1 MMRTLFLLAVGA
13 AAMLQPFSAG
23 DVSNIPAKPRSLPV
37 ALNRFQSPPRHIHH
51 AAIRDL
57 NRDDIGTVQRVDV
70 DGTGRP
76 SDLVIQLSPS
86 QRLIS
91 VPAYRVN
98 YDAQHNIAT
107 VGISRAQIE

>member
-1 MMRTLFLLAVGA
+1 MIRTLFVLALGA
-13 AAMLQPFSAG
+13 AALLQPSSAG
-23 DVSNIPAKPRSLPV
+23 DVSSTSVKPRMLPV
-37 ALNRFQSPPRHIHH
+37 ALNKFRSTPRHIHH

-70 DGTGRP
+70 DGNGRP

-86 QRLIS
+86 RRLIS
-91 VPAYRVN
+91 VPAYRVD
-98 YDAQHNIAT
+98 YDEQHNIAT

>member
-1 MMRTLFLLAVGA
+1 MMRTLILLAVGVVA
-13 AAMLQPFSAG
+13 VLQPSSAG
-23 DVSNIPAKPRSLPV
+23 DVSSNTVRPRTLPL
-37 ALNRFQSPPRHIHH
+37 ALNRFRSTPLHIQN

-98 YDAQHNIAT
+98 YDEQRNIAT

>member
-1 MMRTLFLLAVGA
+1 MMRTLILLAA
-13 AAMLQPFSAG
+13 AAVLQPSSAG
-23 DVSNIPAKPRSLPV
+23 DIFPPVALRKLPV
-37 ALNRFQSPPRHIHH
+37 ALNKFQSMPRLIHR

-57 NRDDIGTVQRVDV
+57 DRDDIGTVQRVDV
-70 DGTGRP
+70 DGNGRP

-91 VPAYRVN
+91 VPAYRVD
-98 YDAQHNIAT
+98 YDEQHNIAT

>member
-1 MMRTLFLLAVGA
+1 MMRTLFLLVFGA
-13 AAMLQPFSAG
+13 AALLHPASAG
-23 DVSNIPAKPRSLPV
+23 DGTSTSVKPRTSPL
-37 ALNRFQSPPRHIHH
+37 ALSKFHSTPRHIQN

-70 DGTGRP
+70 DGNGRP
-76 SDLVIQLSPS
+76 SGLVIQLSPS
-86 QRLIS
+86 KRLIS

-98 YDAQHNIAT
+98 YDERHNIAT